1 MTAQRPRRPIL
12 ARISGPSSQSAAVD
26 ARPAWLLTLPR
37 RHDVVV
43 DYRGQVA
50 VVTGA
55 SSGLGRRLALD
66 LADRGAH
73 VIAVARRGDRLRE
86 LGCDFRVLD
95 VGDVDAFVT
104 TLGHAERE
112 HGHIDILLNVA
123 GTGGHKPGVEWQ
135 LATTRSVFEVNFFA
149 PYAGMLAVLPGMRA
163 RRHGV
168 IANMSSDDAR
178 SPGPGAGDYP
188 ASKAALSA
196 VTESL
201 SYEVRR
207 DGVALHVIYPGW
219 VPTDMGLSAVELGRM
234 KMPPR
239 AARRTEEQVSNLV
252 LKRLGEPRV
261 EINCTKLPLLAPIFR
276 TFAPRSYH
284 RMRARH

>member
-1 MTAQRPRRPIL
+1 M
-12 ARISGPSSQSAAVD
+12 D
-26 ARPAWLLTLPR
+26 F
-37 RHDVVV
+37 
-43 DYRGQVA
+43 RGQIA

-66 LADRGAH
+66 LAGLGAS
-73 VIAVARRGDRLRE
+73 VVAVARREEKLKG
-86 LGCDFRVLD
+86 LGCAYRVLD
-95 VGDVDAFVT
+95 VGDVDGFVDV
-104 TLGHAERE
+104 LGDVERE
-112 HGHIDILLNVA
+112 HGRVDMLLNVA
-123 GTGGHKPGVEWQ
+123 GVGGHAPDEPWH

-149 PYAGMLAVLPGMRA
+149 PYAGMLAVLPGMRE
-163 RRHGV
+163 RGHGV

-219 VPTDMGLSAVELGRM
+219 VPTEMGLSAVELGRM
-234 KMPPR
+234 QMPPR
-239 AARRTEEQVSNLV
+239 PTRRTEEQVSSLV
-252 LKRLGEPRV
+252 LRRLGDSRV
-261 EINCTKLPLLAPIFR
+261 EINCTKLPLLAPVFR
-276 TFAPRSYH
+276 TVAPRSYH
-284 RMRARH
+284 RMRASR

>member
-1 MTAQRPRRPIL
+1 
-12 ARISGPSSQSAAVD
+12 
-26 ARPAWLLTLPR
+26 
-37 RHDVVV
+37 V

-66 LADRGAH
+66 LAGLGAT
-73 VIAVARRGDRLRE
+73 VVAVARRGDKLKE
-86 LGCDFRVLD
+86 LGCAYRVLD
-95 VGDVDAFVT
+95 VADVDGFVR
-104 TLGHAERE
+104 LLEDVESE
-112 HGHIDILLNVA
+112 HGRIDILLNVA
-123 GTGGHKPGVEWQ
+123 GTGGHAPDEPWH
-135 LATTRSVFEVNFFA
+135 LATTREVFEVNFFA
-149 PYAGMLAVLPGMRA
+149 PYAGMLTVLPGMRS

-219 VPTDMGLSAVELGRM
+219 VPTEMGLSAVELGRM
-234 KMPPR
+234 QMPPR
-239 AARRTEEQVSNLV
+239 PTRRTEEQVSSLV
-252 LKRLGEPRV
+252 LKRLGDPRV
-261 EINCTKLPLLAPIFR
+261 DINCTKLPLLAPVFR
-276 TFAPRSYH
+276 TVAPRSYA
-284 RMRARH
+284 RMRAVR

>member
-1 MTAQRPRRPIL
+1 MVP
-12 ARISGPSSQSAAVD
+12 AVD
-26 ARPAWLLTLPR
+26 FR
-37 RHDVVV
+37 
-43 DYRGQVA
+43 QQIA

-66 LADRGAH
+66 LAERGAT
-73 VIAVARRGDRLRE
+73 VVAVARREDRLRE
-86 LGCDFRVLD
+86 LGCAYRVLD
-95 VGDVDAFVT
+95 VGNVDDFVT
-104 TLGHAERE
+104 LLGDIERQ
-112 HGHIDILLNVA
+112 HQRIDILLNVA
-123 GTGGHKPGVEWQ
+123 GAGGHEPGDPWRVS
-135 LATTRSVFEVNFFA
+135 TTRSLFEVNFFA

-196 VTESL
+196 ATESL
-201 SYEVRR
+201 SYDVRR

-219 VPTDMGLSAVELGRM
+219 VATQMGLSAIELGRM

-239 AARRTEEQVSNLV
+239 ATRRTEEQVSDQV
-252 LKRLGEPRV
+252 LKRLGDSRV
-261 EINCTKLPLLAPIFR
+261 EINCTRLPLLVPMFR
-276 TFAPRSYH
+276 GFAPRSYH
-284 RMRARH
+284 RMRASR